1 MSKDEEIIRGAEG
14 VFDKNGFRAPG
25 VDAVL
30 APSGASTRTLYKHF
44 GSRDGLV
51 LAVLDYR
58 HKAFMARL
66 AGGRGAA
73 NPVAAL
79 FDTLEKWVDEHG
91 ARGCML
97 LRARAEYAQANAD
110 IAQLVAGQKAEFEA
124 EVAQLVASALGW
136 PDAGLSRQIWMLF
149 EGATA
154 AAAVVGAGCVKEA
167 KQAADVLLQHARE
180 RGIV

>member
-1 MSKDEEIIRGAEG
+1 MSKNEEIIRGAEG
-14 VFDKNGFRAPG
+14 VFDKNGFGATG
-25 VDAVL
+25 VDALL

-51 LAVLDYR
+51 LAVLDHR

-97 LRARAEYAQANAD
+97 LRARAEYAQANAE
-110 IAQLVAGQKAEFEA
+110 IAQLVARQKAEFEA
-124 EVAQLVASALGW
+124 EVARLVASALGRQ
-136 PDAGLSRQIWMLF
+136 DAGLSRQIWMLF

-154 AAAVVGAGCVKEA
+154 TAAVVGAGCIKEA